1 MNFMNWISNNISLMT
16 LIVTAILTIITF
28 LYTLITR
35 RMLRLT
41 SQPTITIRSKNVSIS
56 MDIPDTALI
65 NGNDDFLG
73 KERYCVAF
81 EIDLTNIGNQP
92 AQNIYVDAD
101 VHFKEN
107 RPLGKKALP
116 VHLPEFISFLAPQ
129 TNDDKTASVSV
140 RFDNFVARELIRD
153 FFKGRR
159 NMDGSPF
166 LPSRA
171 EMESPKLWPSPKVI
185 IRCFYSDI
193 QGHNYLSEQLLFF
206 HIWKDSEHGKLG
218 IYRLNMQELQF
229 VGIKPVSKRFREHY
243 IKNNRH
249 KRYISFYG
257 EKYSKKDLL
266 LLAAKRGNQ

>member
-1 MNFMNWISNNISLMT
+1 
-16 LIVTAILTIITF
+16 
-28 LYTLITR
+28 
-35 RMLRLT
+35 MLRLT

-129 TNDDKTASVSV
+129 SNDDKTASVSV

-243 IKNNRH
+243 LKNNRH
-249 KRYISFYG
+249 KLYISFYG
-257 EKYSKKDLL
+257 EKYSKMDLL